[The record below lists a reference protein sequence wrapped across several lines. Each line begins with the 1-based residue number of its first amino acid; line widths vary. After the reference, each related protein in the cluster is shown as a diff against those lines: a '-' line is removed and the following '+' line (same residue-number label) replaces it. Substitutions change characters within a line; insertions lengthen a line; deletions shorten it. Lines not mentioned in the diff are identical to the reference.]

1 MSSSNYSRKVRLCRP
16 TLYLIKYPLKSI
28 IGLILRA
35 YLLYKI
41 GRRKDYVGL
50 HIVGVWPRKM
60 ANAKLSLYGL
70 KTKQM
75 EEVFFKK

>member
-1 MSSSNYSRKVRLCRP
+1 M
-16 TLYLIKYPLKSI
+16 
-28 IGLILRA
+28 ILRA

-50 HIVGVWPRKM
+50 HIVGIWPRKM